1 MTRRSERGAGLL
13 STVVG
18 VGVVMGL
25 VAVAANV
32 AIGLWARTTVDA
44 VTEDAAR
51 RVARA
56 PHDADLAAV
65 AAHAGEDARR
75 LLGRHGQRIR
85 LDWLELGP
93 DRVQLRVRSPGAP
106 VLPGV
111 SGSAIVVG
119 EVDRVVSVRRE
130 RPR

>member
-106 VLPGV
+106 VLPGL

>member
-1 MTRRSERGAGLL
+1 MSRRSERGAGLL
-13 STVVG
+13 STAVG
-18 VGVVMGL
+18 VGVVLGL

-32 AIGLWARTTVDA
+32 AIGLWARTTVEA

-65 AAHAGEDARR
+65 AADAARDARR
-75 LLGRHGQRIR
+75 LLGRHGRRIH
-85 LDWLELGP
+85 LEWIELGA

-106 VLPGV
+106 LLPRV
-111 SGSAIVVG
+111 AGSAIAVG
-119 EVDRVVSVRRE
+119 ELDRVVSVRRE